1 MPDRNRLKQI
11 CGISIVILALLAFIL
26 VLMPGQTQM
35 PPTQL
40 ASSSEPEPGPSA
52 EPTPAPTPTPNPT
65 PTPTS
70 APDVPAVNPPTDNLD
85 PADEPV
91 YSGPELEEGERMG
104 DEFFDNSLFVGNS
117 LVHGLWGFGG
127 ISSAD
132 YAAATSASVVNLDRV
147 RNEALWG
154 VEEEDA
160 PSVLESIHMGSYDK
174 VYLLL
179 GINEIGFETP
189 DFIAIYSTVLDTIAA
204 AQPEADIYIMGLTPL
219 TAEKDAA
226 GWPFTMERVLSYN
239 EALKT
244 LAGEREYYY
253 VDLVEA
259 LADESGFMPAADS
272 TDGVHLIREKY
283 PKWAEY
289 LRTHYAEETE

>member
-1 MPDRNRLKQI
+1 MPDRKKLKQI
-11 CGISIVILALLAFIL
+11 CGISIAVLALLAFIL
-26 VLMPGQTQM
+26 VLLPGQAQE
-35 PPTQL
+35 PPAQL
-40 ASSSEPEPGPSA
+40 ASSPEPEPSPSA
-52 EPTPAPTPTPNPT
+52 IPTPTPTPTPTPAPTPTPT
-65 PTPTS
+65 PGQENLGFDTV
-70 APDVPAVNPPTDNLD
+70 APAYT
-85 PADEPV
+85 
-91 YSGPELEEGERMG
+91 GPELEAGERME
-104 DEFFDNSLFVGNS
+104 DEFFSDALFVGNS

-127 ISSAD
+127 IGSAD
-132 YAAATSASVVNLDRV
+132 FAAATSASVVNLDRV
-147 RNEALWG
+147 RNEALRG
-154 VEEEDA
+154 VEEDEA
-160 PSVLESIHMGSYDK
+160 PSVLECLSAGSYGK

-219 TAEKDAA
+219 TEDKDAE

-239 EALKT
+239 EALKE

-259 LADESGFMPAADS
+259 LADETGFLPASDS

-289 LRTHYAEETE
+289 LRTHYAGDAE